1 MKKILI
7 LSCVA
12 LLMLSCTPTESVID
26 LSGEW
31 KVKIDSVQ
39 YKIMLPGS
47 LAENKVGFQPKDS
60 VTNILTETYSYQGV
74 AWYEKDIEI
83 PASWE
88 NHPVELF
95 MERTKVS
102 EVFINGI
109 FWGARTACP
118 LHIYI

>member
-7 LSCVA
+7 LSYVA

-74 AWYEKDIEI
+74 VYGKNKSFRSIYQR
-83 PASWE
+83 
-88 NHPVELF
+88 N
-95 MERTKVS
+95 
-102 EVFINGI
+102 I
-109 FWGARTACP
+109 FGEPEQRVHSTY
-118 LHIYI
+118 IYD

>member
-74 AWYEKDIEI
+74 AWYEKILKFRLHGKII
-83 PASWE
+83 P
-88 NHPVELF
+88 
-95 MERTKVS
+95 
-102 EVFINGI
+102 
-109 FWGARTACP
+109 
-118 LHIYI
+118 

>member
-47 LAENKVGFQPKDS
+47 LAEP
-60 VTNILTETYSYQGV
+60 I
-74 AWYEKDIEI
+74 A
-83 PASWE
+83 
-88 NHPVELF
+88 
-95 MERTKVS
+95 TK
-102 EVFINGI
+102 E
-109 FWGARTACP
+109 
-118 LHIYI
+118 

>member
-60 VTNILTETYSYQGV
+60 VTNILT
-74 AWYEKDIEI
+74 
-83 PASWE
+83 
-88 NHPVELF
+88 L
-95 MERTKVS
+95 KVCS
-102 EVFINGI
+102 HWAVRMHIQNILKATGMAFSVIFI
-109 FWGARTACP
+109 
-118 LHIYI
+118 